1 MYKKLLQELGREQWT
16 KQGPI
21 LLEIYVLT
29 GPKPF
34 SYKEAELE
42 LKLNNAELGKKHL
55 QIKDNWSRRWMMIQ
69 RLTYRIYYHLT
80 LPTLPSHSII
90 TKAEILEVCLQV
102 CNTFVIL
109 YLPL

>member
-1 MYKKLLQELGREQWT
+1 MYKKLPQELEREQWT
-16 KQGPI
+16 KQGPT

-55 QIKDNWSRRWMMIQ
+55 QIKDNWSCRWLWS
-69 RLTYRIYYHLT
+69 RGSPTIYTTT
-80 LPTLPSHSII
+80 LPH
-90 TKAEILEVCLQV
+90 
-102 CNTFVIL
+102 
-109 YLPL
+109 PLSPATV